1 MNQSQRNNTLMNCK
15 LPKFQ
20 EIQYQFS
27 HHLRSPEKVAGPD
40 GVEDRRLKI
49 YRDLFYNNVE
59 NFCSNSFPILRS
71 LFVDKEWH
79 QLTRYFFSE
88 YQAKSPYFKDISKAF
103 LDFLNDDAFN
113 VELPFDC
120 MRELAHWEWMEL
132 ATYSHQ
138 DEILKF
144 PHDRN
149 GDLVNQKVVVSPL
162 AFPLVY
168 SYPVHKIGESYLPEE
183 VPECPTFLIISRN
196 RQDEVDFMET
206 NALTY
211 RLLELFQESERVQN
225 KQLTGLEA
233 LDILQKELNFP
244 NPEALLE
251 GGKSILDDF
260 LKRDVVLGTN
270 P

>member
-1 MNQSQRNNTLMNCK
+1 MNRK

-20 EIQYQFS
+20 QTQYQFS
-27 HHLRSPEKVAGPD
+27 HHLRSPEKVVAPD

-71 LFVDKEWH
+71 LFTDKDWH
-79 QLTRYFFSE
+79 QLTRRFFSE
-88 YQAKSPYFKDISKAF
+88 YHAESPYFKDISKAF
-103 LDFLNDDAFN
+103 LDFLNEDDFK

-132 ATYSHQ
+132 STYSHES
-138 DEILKF
+138 DILEC

-149 GDLVNQKVVVSPL
+149 GDLLHQQVVVSPL

-168 SYPVHKIGESYLPEE
+168 SFPVHKIGKSYLPEE
-183 VPECPTFLIISRN
+183 APESPTFLIISRN

-206 NALTY
+206 NAVTY
-211 RLLELFQESERVQN
+211 RLLEIFQEFEASQN

-260 LKRDVVLGTN
+260 LERDVVLGTN